1 MSDMTWTPKANG
13 TGWSSN
19 RTRDL
24 VDLAFTVNRE
34 HNDYY
39 AEVIV
44 RCTYYNA
51 PDARARRN
59 IGRFYFKDHKIAKVQ
74 IETMLNII
82 KDNSSFTDEK
92 SAREAFL
99 IGMLDITLDEGAP
112 GKKSFLY
119 PYGIINSKYQHVTS
133 TTTPAVVTIAESVT
147 EEDPV
152 MEEFLAPTMSAEEML
167 QTVETELLQRLA
179 TMPSMMLETVMEVAE
194 TVNKAMETPKIIVIN
209 GKEIPISWP
218 S

>member
-1 MSDMTWTPKANG
+1 MSDMTWVTKANG
-13 TGWSSN
+13 VGWSSN

-24 VDLAFTVNRE
+24 VDLAFTINRE
-34 HNDYY
+34 HGDYY
-39 AEVIV
+39 AEVLV

-51 PDARARRN
+51 PDARARRT
-59 IGRFYFKDHKIAKVQ
+59 IGRFYFKNHKLAKAN
-74 IETMLNII
+74 IEAMLNIV
-82 KDNSSFTDEK
+82 KSNPALTDQK

-99 IGMLDITLDEGAP
+99 MIMLDITLDEGAP

-119 PYGIINSKYQHVTS
+119 PYGIINSKYQHVAS
-133 TTTPAVVTIAESVT
+133 TTTPAVVTTAESVI

-167 QTVETELLQRLA
+167 QAVETELEQRLA